1 MTGDYLND
9 DRFVHRPGP
18 DRYTAETGMI
28 SSLAA
33 PMFDGDEP
41 LGAMLVEAPEPDA
54 FDERDARVLDALA
67 QQAAIALSNA
77 RLIEALGASREET
90 AYRADAER
98 ALRDIAAR
106 ITAIRDPQTLLQEV
120 LDEAARL
127 LHAERAQIDLVDPVA
142 DLAQWTYP
150 TGTPGSR
157 KPGGVPKSGIG
168 ALAVTEGRGVWT
180 TDYLRDR
187 SFRHSRQ
194 TDRFVREAGLR
205 SIVAS
210 PLVTDAGLVGVIQV
224 GTSRAGVY
232 GPGDADRLA
241 GLASQT
247 AVALTTARLV
257 EELRRSREET
267 SDRAEAE
274 RNLREI
280 AARITSVRDPQ
291 EILHQIVGEAKRLLG
306 FGPGRHQPR
315 LGRVDRPDADPVLT
329 RRPRRPG

>member
-1 MTGDYLND
+1 
-9 DRFVHRPGP
+9 
-18 DRYTAETGMI
+18 MI

-41 LGAMLVEAPEPDA
+41 LGAMLVEAAEPDA

-77 RLIEALGASREET
+77 RLIEALGVSREET

-98 ALRDIAAR
+98 SLRDIAAR

-142 DLAQWTYP
+142 GLAQWTYP
-150 TGTPGSR
+150 TGSPGSR

-168 ALAVTEGRGVWT
+168 ALAVAEGRGVWT

-210 PLVTDAGLVGVIQV
+210 PLVTDAGLVGVMQV

-232 GPGDADRLA
+232 GPDDADRLA
-241 GLASQT
+241 GLASQA

-274 RNLREI
+274 RTS
-280 AARITSVRDPQ
+280 ARSPLASRASVTPRRSSSRSSVRRSGCS
-291 EILHQIVGEAKRLLG
+291 VRT
-306 FGPGRHQPR
+306 GRR
-315 LGRVDRPDADPVLT
+315 SASSRT
-329 RRPRRPG
+329 RRPSRC